1 MEQKKD
7 SILPIVG
14 GALVAILLIVGIWH
28 FATKKQTKQVIP
40 TPPTP
45 VTPAPTVPTSPPP
58 PSPTL
63 STPPTPQPTQAPAPE
78 EDSLTAIQND
88 LNNVSLLDIDQE
100 FQEIDTDLNS
110 L

>member
-14 GALVAILLIVGIWH
+14 GALVAILLIFGIWY

-45 VTPAPTVPTSPPP
+45 VTPAPTVPT
-58 PSPTL
+58 PTA
-63 STPPTPQPTQAPAPE
+63 PTPQPSQPTQVTAPE
-78 EDSLTAIQND
+78 EDSVTAIQND
-88 LNNVSLLDIDQE
+88 LNNVNLLDIDQE

>member
-14 GALVAILLIVGIWH
+14 GALVAILLIVGIWY

-45 VTPAPTVPTSPPP
+45 VTPAPTVLTPPTPPTP
-58 PSPTL
+58 PT
-63 STPPTPQPTQAPAPE
+63 PTPQPTQAPTPE

-88 LNNVSLLDIDQE
+88 LNNVSLLDIDQK

>member
-14 GALVAILLIVGIWH
+14 GSLIAILLIVGIWY

-45 VTPAPTVPTSPPP
+45 VTPAPTVPA
-58 PSPTL
+58 PT
-63 STPPTPQPTQAPAPE
+63 TPPQPTQAPAPE

-100 FQEIDTDLNS
+100 FQEIDSDLN
-110 L
+110 LL

>member
-14 GALVAILLIVGIWH
+14 GALVAILLIFGIWY

-45 VTPAPTVPTSPPP
+45 ITPAPTVPTPPP
-58 PSPTL
+58 P
-63 STPPTPQPTQAPAPE
+63 TPPTPPPTQAPAPE

-100 FQEIDTDLNS
+100 FQEIDSDLNS

>member
-7 SILPIVG
+7 SILPIVVG
-14 GALVAILLIVGIWH
+14 TLVAILLIVGIWY

-45 VTPAPTVPTSPPP
+45 VTPAPTVPTPPIP
-58 PSPTL
+58 PTPA
-63 STPPTPQPTQAPAPE
+63 PPTPQPTQAPVPE

-88 LNNVSLLDIDQE
+88 LSNVSLLDIDQE

>member
-1 MEQKKD
+1 L
-7 SILPIVG
+7 I
-14 GALVAILLIVGIWH
+14 AILLIVGIWY

-45 VTPAPTVPTSPPP
+45 VTPAPTVPA
-58 PSPTL
+58 PT
-63 STPPTPQPTQAPAPE
+63 TPPQPTQAPAPE

-100 FQEIDTDLNS
+100 FQEIDSDLN
-110 L
+110 LL

>member
-14 GALVAILLIVGIWH
+14 GALVAILLIVGIWY

-45 VTPAPTVPTSPPP
+45 VTPAPTVPTSPTPP
-58 PSPTL
+58 
-63 STPPTPQPTQAPAPE
+63 TPPTPQPTQVPAPE

-100 FQEIDTDLNS
+100 FQEIDSDLNS

>member
-14 GALVAILLIVGIWH
+14 GALVAILLIFGIWY

-45 VTPAPTVPTSPPP
+45 VTPAPTVPT
-58 PSPTL
+58 
-63 STPPTPQPTQAPAPE
+63 PPTPTPQPQPTQAPAPE

-100 FQEIDTDLNS
+100 FQEIDSDLNS